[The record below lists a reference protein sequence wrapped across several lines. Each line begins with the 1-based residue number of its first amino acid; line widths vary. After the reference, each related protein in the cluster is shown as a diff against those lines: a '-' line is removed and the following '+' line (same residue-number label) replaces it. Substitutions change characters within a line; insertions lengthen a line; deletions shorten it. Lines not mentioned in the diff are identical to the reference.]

1 MSTGAPLDQP
11 DASDVAESTTYVR
24 DGGRLQRD
32 ARTVATALRVA
43 VLVLSV
49 PAFLLA
55 VGAATAFLVHG
66 VLATVALTDGMRVM
80 RWIWLAVALAAVT
93 AAVLLL
99 VRVIAT
105 RRAASDPD
113 ALADELI
120 GLVDISAVTAAVL
133 ADLAEIT
140 GREGGARPVSRAR
153 ALWRMLRRLDVAE
166 HVSGFERARW
176 FVPPE
181 IGGTWVLTQVALWG
195 GLAAWAL
202 LPAVIA
208 ARAAGWL

>member
-1 MSTGAPLDQP
+1 MSTGAPFEQP
-11 DASDVAESTTYVR
+11 DASDVVESTAYVR

-49 PAFLLA
+49 PAFLVA
-55 VGAATAFLVHG
+55 VGAATGLLVHG
-66 VLATVALTDGMRVM
+66 VLAVVALTDGMRVV
-80 RWIWLAVALAAVT
+80 RWVWLALALAAAV

-105 RRAASDPD
+105 RRAVAEPD
-113 ALADELI
+113 ALAGELI
-120 GLVDISAVTAAVL
+120 GLVDVSAVTAAVL

-140 GREGGARPVSRAR
+140 GREGGARPVARAR

-166 HVSGFERARW
+166 HVGGFERARW

-181 IGGTWVLTQVALWG
+181 IGVTWILTQVAIWG
-195 GLAAWAL
+195 GLAGWAL
-202 LPAVIA
+202 LPAVAA
-208 ARAAGWL
+208 ARVAGWL